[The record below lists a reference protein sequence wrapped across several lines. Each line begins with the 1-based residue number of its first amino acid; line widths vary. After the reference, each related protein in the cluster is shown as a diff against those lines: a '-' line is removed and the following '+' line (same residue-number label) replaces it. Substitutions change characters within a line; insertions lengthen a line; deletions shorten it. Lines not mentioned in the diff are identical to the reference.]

1 MTILAV
7 GQITSGCNSYKIRD
21 MCGETKQTAQEEF
34 PAFTARLHMDLA
46 MMRLNTIMEFP
57 AEEFQGKKSISQL
70 ICVVL
75 LCCVQ

>member
-1 MTILAV
+1 
-7 GQITSGCNSYKIRD
+7 

-57 AEEFQGKKSISQL
+57 A
-70 ICVVL
+70 
-75 LCCVQ
+75 